1 MNTLNSAQL
10 SVIKKLI
17 DGDNIFLTGGGGV
30 GKSYL
35 LSVIYNELPGILK
48 EKTGKIPHIQMCA
61 LTGCAALLL
70 GNKAKTIHSWAGI
83 ALGKGTVS

>member
-35 LSVIYNELPGILK
+35 LSVIYNELPGIL
-48 EKTGKIPHIQMCA
+48 
-61 LTGCAALLL
+61 L
-70 GNKAKTIHSWAGI
+70 
-83 ALGKGTVS
+83 